1 MNILKGF
8 IKYIK
13 FLLLNFIIFITG
25 FIKDKNS
32 IYFFNIIYIFKN
44 KSFRFGY
51 DKDLN
56 LFFLNDK
63 KNKHYFS
70 NKIRGINLYSS
81 GLKFRANQI
90 ADSYKLNNI
99 KFKHSDKVIDCGA
112 NYGDLWLYLKGRIN
126 IDNYITFEP
135 GINEFKALSKNVNN
149 NNNYN
154 LGLDN
159 VTSQKTF
166 YINEKDADSS
176 IVEPK
181 KYNSI
186 YKIETITLNKFF
198 QDCKIE
204 RIKLLK
210 LEAEGYEP
218 EILLGSNKA
227 LRKIEYIAID
237 GGYERG
243 EKLEETLSSQL
254 NFLLKN
260 NFEII
265 EINLKWGRAL
275 LKNNFGTVI

>member
-1 MNILKGF
+1 MNFLACDLGGTKVLIAIYEKVNNDSPPRLIEKERYLSAEWESIYEITKDF
-8 IKYIK
+8 LRNKCKNKYFPKIAC
-13 FLLLNFIIFITG
+13 FGIAGPTG
-25 FIKDKNS
+25 KNS
-32 IYFFNIIYIFKN
+32 AKITNLNWEISEIKLKNYFQFEKVELINDFAVLIHGIPFL
-44 KSFRFGY
+44 KS
-51 DKDLN
+51 
-56 LFFLNDK
+56 
-63 KNKHYFS
+63 
-70 NKIRGINLYSS
+70 
-81 GLKFRANQI
+81 NQFMT
-90 ADSYKLNNI
+90 LQNNI
-99 KFKHSDKVIDCGA
+99 
-112 NYGDLWLYLKGRIN
+112 
-126 IDNYITFEP
+126 
-135 GINEFKALSKNVNN
+135 NN

-159 VTSQKTF
+159 ITSQKTF
-166 YINEKDADSS
+166 YMNEKDADSS

-186 YKIETITLNKFF
+186 YQIETITLNKFF

-218 EILLGSNKA
+218 EILLGSNEA

-243 EKLEETLSSQL
+243 KKLEETLSSQL

-275 LKNNFGTVI
+275 LKNNFGTII